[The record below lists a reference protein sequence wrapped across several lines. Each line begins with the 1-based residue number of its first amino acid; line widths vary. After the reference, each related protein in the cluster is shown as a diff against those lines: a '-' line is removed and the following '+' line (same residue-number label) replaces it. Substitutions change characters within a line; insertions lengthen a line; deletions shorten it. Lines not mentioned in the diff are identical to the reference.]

1 MLRATPLAPPPET
14 APASLEKP
22 SRDELITRGLPIVRR
37 LAFRLARRLPPNV
50 DVGDLIG
57 SGTEGLLKAIES
69 YDVTNAAR
77 FETYAE
83 ARIRGAILDELRGQ
97 DALTRHGR
105 RQFGEVTRAVR
116 KLESRLGRMPEEQEI
131 ANELGIELEAYH
143 KLTENL
149 SRAPALANLG
159 ALDPDDVA
167 GDANTSREIESRELK
182 TQLVGAVK
190 RLPDRMQTV
199 LGLYYQEECTL
210 AEIGQILG
218 VTESRVCQILGEATV
233 RLRASLGY

>member
-1 MLRATPLAPPPET
+1 MLRSPAPQEGG
-14 APASLEKP
+14 AKP
-22 SRDELITRGLPIVRR
+22 SEPRPTRDELIARGIPIVRR

-57 SGTEGLLKAIES
+57 AGTEGLLKATES
-69 YDVTNAAR
+69 YDHNHAAR

-83 ARIRGAILDELRGQ
+83 SRIRGAILDELRNQ

-116 KLESRLGRMPEEQEI
+116 KLESSLGRIPEEQEV
-131 ANELGIELEAYH
+131 ANELGIDLDAFH
-143 KLTENL
+143 KLTEHL
-149 SRAPALANLG
+149 SRGPALANLG
-159 ALDPDDVA
+159 AIDPDDTA
-167 GDANTSREIESRELK
+167 GESNTTREIEARQLK
-182 TQLVGAVK
+182 TQLVTAVK
-190 RLPDRMQTV
+190 KLPDRMQTV

-210 AEIGQILG
+210 AEIGQIIG